1 MIYTKSEKRIPP
13 PTFFAGYESL
23 SKSWTCCIRSACGE
37 MMVIAKVNTIL
48 IKPGKKSNTLVSGN
62 AGDKKNFLPAT
73 AKKKKKR
80 IINLIEFFK

>member
-13 PTFFAGYESL
+13 PTFFVGYESL
-23 SKSWTCCIRSACGE
+23 SKSWTCCIRSACSE

-62 AGDKKNFLPAT
+62 AGDKKNFLPGDR
-73 AKKKKKR
+73 KKKKEK
-80 IINLIEFFK
+80 NYQFN

>member
-13 PTFFAGYESL
+13 PTFFVGYESL

-62 AGDKKNFLPAT
+62 AGDKKKFLPGDR
-73 AKKKKKR
+73 KKKKKR